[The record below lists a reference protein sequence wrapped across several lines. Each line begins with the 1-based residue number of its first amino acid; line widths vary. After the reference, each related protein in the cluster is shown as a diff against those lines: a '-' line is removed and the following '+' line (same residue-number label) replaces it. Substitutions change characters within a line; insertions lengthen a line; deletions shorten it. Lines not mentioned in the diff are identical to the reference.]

1 MSNIVEAEYE
11 IVQERTLPVIVSEIK
26 IIEQNVAKTAMEG
39 AIQIGERLQEA
50 KEQVGHGNFDTWCK
64 ENLNYNRRTA
74 ERFMKIAS
82 EYGGEN
88 GLISKTTTLSHLSIS
103 NALSLL
109 KVPEEDREKFVE
121 EHPVDDMTNK
131 ELEEEIRKLK
141 EEKDLDE
148 EKIRMLRDDLDKER
162 ESVIDAHDRE
172 QAAKEETAHALQ
184 KIEDLKRRLD
194 DAASA
199 QADPEEIAKLQDQ
212 LQKADQKLQ
221 KAKEDLKKEK
231 DKLKVE
237 KDLRQAAIDKE
248 LEAQSAKLKDEARK
262 EVDAVIEDLQS
273 MKDQLEEENRSLQ
286 HKLENAGNDTIIR
299 FKILVDQLQDTFEM
313 CGQCIIDAEAG
324 EDPELATKMN
334 RAMKTVVE
342 SFSDAL

>member
-1 MSNIVEAEYE
+1 MSNIVEADYT

-131 ELEEEIRKLK
+131 ALEEEIRKLK
-141 EEKDLDE
+141 EEKQKDTE
-148 EKIRMLRDDLDKER
+148 TIETLRRNADR
-162 ESVIDAHDRE
+162 ESERTL
-172 QAAKEETAHALQ
+172 QAIHEA
-184 KIEDLKRRLD
+184 EDLKRQLD

-199 QADPEEIAKLQDQ
+199 QADPEEIAKLQEQ
-212 LQKADQKLQ
+212 LQRAEQKLQ
-221 KAKEDLKKEK
+221 KTKEDLKKEK

-248 LEAQSAKLKDEARK
+248 LEAQSAKLKDEAKK

-286 HKLENAGNDTIIR
+286 HKLENTGNDTIIR
-299 FKILVDQLQDTFEM
+299 FKVLVDQLQETFEA
-313 CGQCIIDAEAG
+313 CGNCILNAEAG
-324 EDPELATKMN
+324 TDPELPTKMN
-334 RAMKTVVE
+334 TVLKTVVE
-342 SFSDAL
+342 SFEAALQGGKA

>member
-1 MSNIVEAEYE
+1 MSNIVEADYT

-131 ELEEEIRKLK
+131 ALEEEIRKLK
-141 EEKDLDE
+141 EEKQKDTE
-148 EKIRMLRDDLDKER
+148 TIETLRRNADR
-162 ESVIDAHDRE
+162 ESERTL
-172 QAAKEETAHALQ
+172 QAIHEA
-184 KIEDLKRRLD
+184 EDLKRQLD

-199 QADPEEIAKLQDQ
+199 QADPEEIAKLQEQ
-212 LQKADQKLQ
+212 LQRAEQKLQ
-221 KAKEDLKKEK
+221 KTKEDLKKEK

-248 LEAQSAKLKDEARK
+248 LEAQSAKLKDEAKK

-299 FKILVDQLQDTFEM
+299 FKVLVDQLQETFEA
-313 CGQCIIDAEAG
+313 CGNCILNAEAG
-324 EDPELATKMN
+324 TDPELPTKMN
-334 RAMKTVVE
+334 TVLKTVVE
-342 SFSDAL
+342 SFEAALQGGKA

>member
-1 MSNIVEAEYE
+1 MSNIVEADYT

-50 KEQVGHGNFDTWCK
+50 KEQAGHGNFDTWCK

-109 KVPEEDREKFVE
+109 KVPEEDREKFVG

-131 ELEEEIRKLK
+131 ALEEEIRKLK
-141 EEKDLDE
+141 EEKQKDTE
-148 EKIRMLRDDLDKER
+148 TIETLRRNADR
-162 ESVIDAHDRE
+162 ESERTL
-172 QAAKEETAHALQ
+172 QAIHEA
-184 KIEDLKRRLD
+184 EDLKRQLD

-199 QADPEEIAKLQDQ
+199 QADPEEIAKLQEQ
-212 LQKADQKLQ
+212 LQRAEQKLQ
-221 KAKEDLKKEK
+221 KTKEDLKKEK

-248 LEAQSAKLKDEARK
+248 LEAQSAKLKDEAKK

-286 HKLENAGNDTIIR
+286 HKLENTGNDTIIR
-299 FKILVDQLQDTFEM
+299 FKVLVDQLQETFEA
-313 CGQCIIDAEAG
+313 CGQCIIEAEAG
-324 EDPELATKMN
+324 TDPELSNKMN
-334 RAMKTVVE
+334 TVMNTVID
-342 SFSDAL
+342 SFKEAL

>member
-1 MSNIVEAEYE
+1 MSNIVEADYT

-109 KVPEEDREKFVE
+109 KVPEEDREKFAE
-121 EHPVDDMTNK
+121 EHQVEGMTNK
-131 ELEEEIRKLK
+131 ALEEEIRKLK
-141 EEKDLDE
+141 EEKAVLE
-148 EKIRMLRDDLDKER
+148 EEVEQVTKDRSEINGKLAQALAEIEIRKGQFARM
-162 ESVIDAHDRE
+162 
-172 QAAKEETAHALQ
+172 
-184 KIEDLKRRLD
+184 
-194 DAASA
+194 SA
-199 QADPEEIAKLQDQ
+199 EPQADPEELAKLQEQ
-212 LQKADQKLQ
+212 LQKAEQKLQ
-221 KAKEDLKKEK
+221 KAKDDLKKEK

-237 KDLRQAAIDKE
+237 KDLRQEAIDKE
-248 LEAQSAKLKDEARK
+248 LEAQSAKLKDEAKK

-334 RAMKTVVE
+334 HAMKTVVE

>member
-1 MSNIVEAEYE
+1 MSNIVEADYT
-11 IVQERTLPVIVSEIK
+11 IVQERTLPVIISEIK

-109 KVPEEDREKFVE
+109 KVPEEDREKFAE
-121 EHPVDDMTNK
+121 EHPVGDMTNK
-131 ELEEEIRKLK
+131 VLEEEIRKLK
-141 EEKDLDE
+141 EEKQKDAE
-148 EKIRMLRDDLDKER
+148 TIETLRRNADR
-162 ESVIDAHDRE
+162 ESERTL
-172 QAAKEETAHALQ
+172 QAIHEA
-184 KIEDLKRRLD
+184 EDLKRRLD

-199 QADPEEIAKLQDQ
+199 QADPEEIAGLQEQ
-212 LQKADQKLQ
+212 LQKAERKLQ
-221 KAKEDLKKEK
+221 KAKDDLKKEK

-237 KDLRQAAIDKE
+237 KDLRQEAIDKE
-248 LEAQSAKLKDEARK
+248 LEAQSAKLKDEAKK

-299 FKILVDQLQDTFEM
+299 FKILVDQLQDTFEA
-313 CGQCIIDAEAG
+313 CGQCILDAEAG
-324 EDPELATKMN
+324 TNPELSNKMN
-334 RAMKTVVE
+334 AVMKTVIE
-342 SFSDAL
+342 SFQEAL